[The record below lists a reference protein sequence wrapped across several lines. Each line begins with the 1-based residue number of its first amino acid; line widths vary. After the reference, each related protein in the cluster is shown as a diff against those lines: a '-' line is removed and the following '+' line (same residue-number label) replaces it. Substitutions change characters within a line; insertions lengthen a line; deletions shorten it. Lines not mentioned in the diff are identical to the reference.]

1 MKRRL
6 NILCLLVMIVIS
18 YSLIESLYY
27 FSVGFNAGVE
37 MSQTP
42 EGIKQAMTMKPIAV
56 APSSFSQFP
65 DSVYN
70 EKTHTYVPALYGQL
84 VVSVPVQTSTAKMLM
99 NSFVQMFA
107 IAMSVVA
114 VIMFIQLIVSI
125 NRSRI
130 FEWRNV
136 RRLRWLGGALILH
149 YLCMLIPLLMAGR
162 EVNEVFAL
170 RGYTLHQSD
179 LASILT
185 LVLGIVS
192 LIVAEVFSIGL
203 KMKEEQDLTI

>member
-6 NILCLLVMIVIS
+6 NVLCLLVMLVIS

-56 APSSFSQFP
+56 TPSGFSQFS

-70 EKTHTYVPALYGQL
+70 EKTHTYVPALYSQL

-136 RRLRWLGGALILH
+136 RRLRWLGAALILH
-149 YLCMLIPLLMAGR
+149 YLCMLIPLLVAGR

-170 RGYTLHQSD
+170 RGYTLHQSE